1 MSDTF
6 APPGMPDSSDLF
18 TDSLNRRQFLVEALG
33 LATATSLPSLGAEAP
48 GPGQQTFRA
57 AIMGNT
63 GHGDYGHG
71 LDLIFNGR
79 ENITVVA
86 VADPNEAG
94 RDKAAARAHALRRYA
109 DFRELIKREKPQL
122 VSVAPR
128 WSDQHHAMALA
139 ALRAGAHVFL
149 EKPITRTLAEADE
162 LLAVA
167 KRAGLKIAVAHQMR
181 FAPNILFLKKLLED
195 GLIGDLLEI
204 RAHGKQDQRAGGE
217 DLIVLGIHLFDLMRF
232 FAGDPLW
239 CAGRVLQKGHDIT
252 LADAHPATENIGL
265 IAGDDIFAQFAFPKG
280 VHATFTSRAA
290 NRQAAGPWGLELIGT
305 KGAVKILADIF
316 PRIFALKNGA
326 WSPNGKTDEWRPL
339 EGDPTLQIQPQERG
353 FDTANARVVDDW
365 LAAISQDRDPICSG
379 HAAMKAL
386 EMALAVFPAGLSRS
400 RIELPLKDRNHP
412 LVSQP
417 DRAKRRN

>member
-1 MSDTF
+1 
-6 APPGMPDSSDLF
+6 MPDSPAPLQDAL
-18 TDSLNRRQFLVEALG
+18 TRRQFFAQALSLAAAANLP
-33 LATATSLPSLGAEAP
+33 LATAESP
-48 GPGQQTFRA
+48 GPAQQKFRA
-57 AIMGNT
+57 AIIGDT

-79 ENITVVA
+79 ENVTVVA
-86 VADPNEAG
+86 VADPTEAG
-94 RDKAAARAHALRRYA
+94 RDKAATRAHAPLRYA
-109 DFRELIKREKPQL
+109 DYRKMLQQEKPQL
-122 VSVAPR
+122 VAVAPR
-128 WSDQHHAMALA
+128 WTDQHHAMALA

-167 KRAGLKIAVAHQMR
+167 NRSGLKIAVAHQMR
-181 FAPNILFLKKLLED
+181 LTPNILFLKKSLDHGFMGE
-195 GLIGDLLEI
+195 LLEI

-217 DLIVLGIHLFDLMRF
+217 DLIVLGVHLFDLMRL

-252 LADAHPATENIGL
+252 FADAHPATENIGL

-316 PRIFALKNGA
+316 PRIYALKSGA

-339 EGDPTLQIQPQERG
+339 EADPTLQIPQQERG
-353 FDTANARVVDDW
+353 FDTANARVADDW
-365 LAAISQDRDPICSG
+365 LAAISQNRDPICSG

-412 LVSQP
+412 LVAQP
-417 DRAKRRN
+417 DRPKSRN